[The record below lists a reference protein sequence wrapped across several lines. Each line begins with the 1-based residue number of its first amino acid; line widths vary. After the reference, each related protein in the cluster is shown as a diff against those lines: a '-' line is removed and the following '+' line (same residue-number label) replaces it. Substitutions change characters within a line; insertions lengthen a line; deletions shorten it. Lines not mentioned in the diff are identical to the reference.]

1 MIVAVSVLFFT
12 VLLAGWLVRF
22 LPQNNQ
28 RWLKLLLAFSGAYL
42 FALTIL
48 HILPDVLLSTQ
59 DPHRVG
65 FYILAG
71 FFLQLVLEVFSHG
84 VEHGHIHAHPQGHH
98 HHHQG
103 IGAVP
108 VLLLTSL
115 VIHSFLEGSV
125 MVQSRMAAQQAHEH
139 LHSHAHT
146 HVGDNFYHILAGI
159 ALHHIP
165 AAIALM
171 SVLVERLHSFKK
183 AFGYLLLF
191 ALASPLGLLFS
202 NYVALEKLLS
212 GEAYTV
218 LSGLVVGNFLH
229 ISTTILFE
237 TSPEHRF
244 NRGKLLATIAGAL
257 IAIGAGML

>member
-1 MIVAVSVLFFT
+1 MIVAVCVLFFT
-12 VLLAGWLVRF
+12 VLGAGWLVRF
-22 LPQNNQ
+22 LPQDNQ

-84 VEHGHIHAHPQGHH
+84 VEHGHIHAHPEKHDGHH
-98 HHHQG
+98 HHKG
-103 IGAVP
+103 TVP

-115 VIHSFLEGSV
+115 IIHSFLEGSV
-125 MVQSRMAAQQAHEH
+125 MVQSRMAAQQVHEH
-139 LHSHAHT
+139 LHSHH

-171 SVLVERLHSFKK
+171 SVLVTQLHSFKK
-183 AFGYLLLF
+183 ALGYLLLF
-191 ALASPLGLLFS
+191 AAASPLGLLFS
-202 NYVALEKLLS
+202 NYVALEKLLT
-212 GEAYTV
+212 GEAYTI

-244 NRGKLLATIAGAL
+244 NRGKLLATLAGAL

>member
-12 VLLAGWLVRF
+12 VLGAGWLVRF
-22 LPQNNQ
+22 LPQDNQ

-71 FFLQLVLEVFSHG
+71 FFLQLVLEGFSHG
-84 VEHGHIHAHPQGHH
+84 VEHGHIHAHPQGEGHH
-98 HHHQG
+98 HNHG
-103 IGAVP
+103 TVP

-115 VIHSFLEGSV
+115 IIHSFLEGSV

-139 LHSHAHT
+139 LHHHA

-171 SVLVERLHSFKK
+171 SVLVTQLHSFKK

-191 ALASPLGLLFS
+191 AVASPLGLLFS

>member
-1 MIVAVSVLFFT
+1 MFIAVSVLFFT

-22 LPQNNQ
+22 LPQDNQ
-28 RWLKLLLAFSGAYL
+28 KWMKWLLAFSGAYL
-42 FALTIL
+42 FSLTIL
-48 HILPDVLLSTQ
+48 HILPDVLLSTE

-84 VEHGHIHAHPQGHH
+84 VEHGHIHAHPTKNGHH
-98 HHHQG
+98 HHHSEG
-103 IGAVP
+103 TVP
-108 VLLLTSL
+108 VLLLASL
-115 VIHSFLEGSV
+115 IIHSLLEGSV
-125 MVQSRMAAQQAHEH
+125 LIQSRMAAQQAHEH
-139 LHSHAHT
+139 LHSHAQ
-146 HVGDNFYHILAGI
+146 VGDNFYHILAGI

-171 SVLVERLHSFKK
+171 SVLMTRLHNFKK

-191 ALASPLGLLFS
+191 ALASPVGLLFS
-202 NYVALEKLLS
+202 NYVVLEKLLS
-212 GEAYTV
+212 SEMYTI
-218 LSGLVVGNFLH
+218 LTGLLVGNFLH

-244 NRGKLLATIAGAL
+244 NRGKLIATLAGAFV
-257 IAIGAGML
+257 AIGAGFL

>member
-1 MIVAVSVLFFT
+1 MLVAVLILFLT
-12 VLLAGWLVRF
+12 VMLSGWLVRF
-22 LPQNNQ
+22 LPQDNQ

-42 FALTIL
+42 FSLTIL
-48 HILPDVLLSTQ
+48 HILPDVLLSTE

-84 VEHGHIHAHPQGHH
+84 VEHGHIHAHSNGHH
-98 HHHQG
+98 HHA
-103 IGAVP
+103 GAVP
-108 VLLLTSL
+108 VLLLASL
-115 VIHSFLEGSV
+115 VIHSLLEGSV
-125 MVQSRMAAQQAHEH
+125 LVQSRMAAQQAHQH
-139 LHSHAHT
+139 LHTHA

-171 SVLVERLHSFKK
+171 SVLVTRLHSYKK
-183 AFGYLLLF
+183 AFTYLLLF
-191 ALASPLGLLFS
+191 ALAAPAGLLFS
-202 NYVALEKLLS
+202 NYVALERLLT
-212 GEAYTV
+212 GETYTI
-218 LSGLVVGNFLH
+218 LSGLLVGNFLH

-244 NRGKLLATIAGAL
+244 NRDKLMATLAGAL
-257 IAIGAGML
+257 VAIGAGLL

>member
-12 VLLAGWLVRF
+12 VLLSGWLVRF

-71 FFLQLVLEVFSHG
+71 FFLQLVLEVFSQG
-84 VEHGHIHAHPQGHH
+84 VEHGHIHAHPQGNGHH
-98 HHHQG
+98 HHHG
-103 IGAVP
+103 GSVP

-115 VIHSFLEGSV
+115 IIHSFLEGSV

-139 LHSHAHT
+139 LHHHAHI
-146 HVGDNFYHILAGI
+146 GDNFYHILAGI

-171 SVLVERLHSFKK
+171 SVLVTQLHSFKK

-191 ALASPLGLLFS
+191 AIASPLGLLFS

-244 NRGKLLATIAGAL
+244 NRGKLLATLAGAL

>member
-1 MIVAVSVLFFT
+1 MIVAVSVLFST

-48 HILPDVLLSTQ
+48 HILPDVLLSTE

-84 VEHGHIHAHPQGHH
+84 VEHGHIHAHPGGHQD
-98 HHHQG
+98 HHHQH
-103 IGAVP
+103 AVP

-125 MVQSRMAAQQAHEH
+125 MVQSRMAAQQVHEH
-139 LHSHAHT
+139 LHSHN

-171 SVLVERLHSFKK
+171 SVLVARLHSFKK

-191 ALASPLGLLFS
+191 AAASPLGLLFS

-244 NRGKLLATIAGAL
+244 NRGKLLATLAGAL

>member
-1 MIVAVSVLFFT
+1 MFIAVSILFLT
-12 VLLAGWLVRF
+12 VMLSGWLVRF
-22 LPQNNQ
+22 FPRENQ

-84 VEHGHIHAHPQGHH
+84 VEHGHMHAHDHDH
-98 HHHQG
+98 TF
-103 IGAVP
+103 GAVP
-108 VLLLTSL
+108 VLLLVSL
-115 VIHSFLEGSV
+115 IIHSFLEGSV
-125 MVQSRMAAQQAHEH
+125 LIQSRMAAHTT
-139 LHSHAHT
+139 HSHGHA

-159 ALHHIP
+159 ALHHVP

-171 SVLVERLHSFKK
+171 SVLLERLHSYRK
-183 AFGYLLLF
+183 ALGYLFLF
-191 ALASPLGLLFS
+191 AIASPLGLLFS
-202 NYVALEKLLS
+202 NYVAIGHLLS
-212 GEAYTV
+212 GEVYTV

-244 NRGKLLATIAGAL
+244 NQGKLLATLAGAL
-257 IAIGAGML
+257 LAIGAGML

>member
-1 MIVAVSVLFFT
+1 MVIAVAILFIT
-12 VLLAGWLVRF
+12 VLMAGWLVRF

-42 FALTIL
+42 FSLTIL

-59 DPHRVG
+59 EPHRVG
-65 FYILAG
+65 FYILGG

-84 VEHGHIHAHPQGHH
+84 IEHGHIHAHGGHGH
-98 HHHQG
+98 GGQHSHS
-103 IGAVP
+103 VP
-108 VLLLTSL
+108 VLLLVSL
-115 VIHSFLEGSV
+115 IIHSLLEGSV
-125 MVQSRMAAQQAHEH
+125 LIQSRMAAQQAHEH
-139 LHSHAHT
+139 LHTHA

-171 SVLVERLHSFKK
+171 SVLVDRLHSFKK

-191 ALASPLGLLFS
+191 ALAAPAGLLFS
-202 NYVALEKLLS
+202 NYVALEQLLS

-218 LSGLVVGNFLH
+218 LTGLVVGNFLH

-244 NRGKLLATIAGAL
+244 NQGKLLATLAGAFL
-257 IAIGAGML
+257 AIGAGML

>member
-1 MIVAVSVLFFT
+1 MVVAVSVLFFT

-22 LPQNNQ
+22 LPQQNQ

-48 HILPDVLLSTQ
+48 HILPDVLLSTA

-65 FYILAG
+65 FYVLAG

-84 VEHGHIHAHPQGHH
+84 VEHGHIHAHPEREGHQH
-98 HHHQG
+98 RHVST
-103 IGAVP
+103 VP
-108 VLLLTSL
+108 VLLLVSL
-115 VIHSFLEGSV
+115 IIHSFLEGSI

-139 LHSHAHT
+139 LYHS
-146 HVGDNFYHILAGI
+146 HVGDNFYTILAGI

-171 SVLVERLHSFKK
+171 SVLVARLHSFKK
-183 AFGYLLLF
+183 AFAYLLLF
-191 ALASPLGLLFS
+191 AAAAPAGLLFS
-202 NYVALEKLLS
+202 NYIALEKLLS
-212 GEAYTV
+212 GEAYTI

-244 NRGKLLATIAGAL
+244 NQGKLLATLAGAL
-257 IAIGAGML
+257 LAVGAGML

>member
-12 VLLAGWLVRF
+12 VLGAGWLVRF
-22 LPQNNQ
+22 LPRDNQ

-48 HILPDVLLSTQ
+48 HILPDVLLSTE

-84 VEHGHIHAHPQGHH
+84 VEHGHIHAHPEGNGHH
-98 HHHQG
+98 HHG
-103 IGAVP
+103 SSVP

-115 VIHSFLEGSV
+115 IIHSFLEGSV

-139 LHSHAHT
+139 LHSHAH
-146 HVGDNFYHILAGI
+146 VGDNFYHILAGI

-171 SVLVERLHSFKK
+171 SVLVTQLHSFKK

-191 ALASPLGLLFS
+191 AVASPVGLLFS

-244 NRGKLLATIAGAL
+244 NQGKLLATLAGAL

>member
-1 MIVAVSVLFFT
+1 MFLAVSLLFFT
-12 VLLAGWLVRF
+12 VLLSGWLVKF

-28 RWLKLLLAFSGAYL
+28 LWLKLLLAFSGAYL
-42 FALTIL
+42 FSLTIL

-84 VEHGHIHAHPQGHH
+84 VEHGHIHAHGNHQGHAH
-98 HHHQG
+98 KQSHSH
-103 IGAVP
+103 AVP
-108 VLLLTSL
+108 VLLLVSL
-115 VIHSFLEGSV
+115 IIHSLLEGSV
-125 MVQSRMAAQQAHEH
+125 LIPSRMAAQQAHEH
-139 LHSHAHT
+139 LHAHT

-171 SVLVERLHSFKK
+171 SVLVARLHSFKK
-183 AFGYLLLF
+183 AFFYLLLF
-191 ALASPLGLLFS
+191 AAAAPAGLLFS
-202 NYVALEKLLS
+202 NYVALERLLS
-212 GEAYTV
+212 SEAYTI
-218 LSGLVVGNFLH
+218 LSGLLVGNFLH

-244 NRGKLLATIAGAL
+244 NRGKLIATILGASV
-257 IAIGAGML
+257 AIGAGML

>member
-12 VLLAGWLVRF
+12 VLGAGWLVRF
-22 LPQNNQ
+22 LPKDNQ

-84 VEHGHIHAHPQGHH
+84 VEHGHIHAHPQQGNGHRH
-98 HHHQG
+98 HG
-103 IGAVP
+103 GSVP

-115 VIHSFLEGSV
+115 IIHSFLEGSV
-125 MVQSRMAAQQAHEH
+125 MVQSRMAAQQVHEH
-139 LHSHAHT
+139 LHAHT

-171 SVLVERLHSFKK
+171 TVLVTQLHSFRK

-191 ALASPLGLLFS
+191 AVASPLGLLFS

-212 GEAYTV
+212 SEAYTV

-244 NRGKLLATIAGAL
+244 NRGKLLATLAGAL

>member
-1 MIVAVSVLFFT
+1 MFIAVSLLFLT
-12 VLLAGWLVRF
+12 VLLAGWLVKY

-48 HILPDVLLSTQ
+48 HILPDALLSTQ

-84 VEHGHIHAHPQGHH
+84 VEHGHIHAHSDKHH
-98 HHHQG
+98 HSHAHG
-103 IGAVP
+103 VP
-108 VLLLTSL
+108 VLLLVSL
-115 VIHSFLEGSV
+115 IIHSLLEGSV
-125 MVQSRMAAQQAHEH
+125 LVQSRMAAQQAHEH
-139 LHSHAHT
+139 LHAHS
-146 HVGDNFYHILAGI
+146 HVGDNFYHMLAGI

-171 SVLVERLHSFKK
+171 SVLVDRLHSFKK

-191 ALASPLGLLFS
+191 ALASPAGLLFS
-202 NYVALEKLLS
+202 NYVALEQLLS
-212 GEAYTV
+212 GEAYTI
-218 LSGLVVGNFLH
+218 LTGLVVGNFLH

-244 NRGKLLATIAGAL
+244 NQGKLLATLAGAL
-257 IAIGAGML
+257 VAIGAGML

>member
-1 MIVAVSVLFFT
+1 MIVAVSVLFST
-12 VLLAGWLVRF
+12 VVLAGWLVRF

-84 VEHGHIHAHPQGHH
+84 VEHGHIHAHPAGQHDHH
-98 HHHQG
+98 HAG
-103 IGAVP
+103 GTVP

-125 MVQSRMAAQQAHEH
+125 MVQSRMAAQQVHEH
-139 LHSHAHT
+139 LHSHH

-171 SVLVERLHSFKK
+171 SVLVTRLHSFRK

-191 ALASPLGLLFS
+191 AVASPLGLLFS

-244 NRGKLLATIAGAL
+244 NQGKLLATLAGAL
-257 IAIGAGML
+257 IAIAAGML